1 MKVIFN
7 LTERQVQKAL
17 ILSGLNDAD
26 MDKINKVLPEYPEI
40 DITDFVNQNDT
51 EGSAFCSL
59 QLLRLPPL
67 VKWKLNK
74 DQLNAV

>member
-51 EGSAFCSL
+51 ESSAFLFFATFALASIGEMETE
-59 QLLRLPPL
+59 
-67 VKWKLNK
+67 
-74 DQLNAV
+74 

>member
-51 EGSAFCSL
+51 
-59 QLLRLPPL
+59 
-67 VKWKLNK
+67 
-74 DQLNAV
+74 

>member
-26 MDKINKVLPEYPEI
+26 MDKINKVLPEYQEI

-51 EGSAFCSL
+51 EGSAFLFFATFALASIGEMETE
-59 QLLRLPPL
+59 
-67 VKWKLNK
+67 
-74 DQLNAV
+74 

>member
-26 MDKINKVLPEYPEI
+26 MDKINKVLPEYPDRFCESERYGRLCI
-40 DITDFVNQNDT
+40 FVLCN
-51 EGSAFCSL
+51 FCACL
-59 QLLRLPPL
+59 H
-67 VKWKLNK
+67 W
-74 DQLNAV
+74 

>member
-51 EGSAFCSL
+51 EDSAFLFFATFALASIGEMETE
-59 QLLRLPPL
+59 
-67 VKWKLNK
+67 
-74 DQLNAV
+74 

>member
-51 EGSAFCSL
+51 EVSAFLFFATFALASIGEMETE
-59 QLLRLPPL
+59 
-67 VKWKLNK
+67 
-74 DQLNAV
+74 